1 MLSLEESGCA
11 DETSRR
17 RAVSQRR
24 LVSEVIFFSYIFFPT
39 NYREFSV
46 KKWYDFRFSL
56 FGMSFYFRL
65 LGPILRFYRKDHDV
79 LNLTKVRCSRHT
91 FYTPAFIHEHIFD
104 MEIVWLSGCHQR
116 IGLLREIIY

>member
-17 RAVSQRR
+17 RAASRRR
-24 LVSEVIFFSYIFFPT
+24 LVSEVIILFLDIFIPT

-56 FGMSFYFRL
+56 SGMSFYFRL

-79 LNLTKVRCSRHT
+79 LNLTKVRCCRHT
-91 FYTPAFIHEHIFD
+91 FYTPAVIHEHIFD

-116 IGLLREIIY
+116 IGLFPI

>member
-17 RAVSQRR
+17 RAVSRRR
-24 LVSEVIFFSYIFFPT
+24 LVSEVIIFFLRYIFFPT

-79 LNLTKVRCSRHT
+79 LNLTKARCSHHT
-91 FYTPAFIHEHIFD
+91 FYVLAVIHEHIFN
-104 MEIVWLSGCHQR
+104 MEID
-116 IGLLREIIY
+116 

>member
-11 DETSRR
+11 VSR
-17 RAVSQRR
+17 RR
-24 LVSEVIFFSYIFFPT
+24 LVSEVIILLLDIFFPT

-56 FGMSFYFRL
+56 FEC
-65 LGPILRFYRKDHDV
+65 RFIFDCLDQSCGFTGKNHDV

-91 FYTPAFIHEHIFD
+91 FYTPAVIHEHIFD

-116 IGLLREIIY
+116 IGLFPL